1 MAFQGSD
8 RTLTIA
14 WQIVNGKWPGESLSL
29 PLALFHHYCRRYS
42 PGPAYSDGG
51 GGPVLLITA
60 LRGHLLL
67 SCATLSPYRCALRTL
82 RIGIILIIT
91 FCPIR
96 CKVDPRCRHPWHH
109 VYRCVDVVGGAKKV
123 GWGNCELREE
133 SMYLHSMIGRYRL
146 RCGCCEWYGEDS
158 YHWADGC
165 CKTCCYTTKH
175 AT

>member
-14 WQIVNGKWPGESLSL
+14 WQIVNGKWPGESLSASRSL
-29 PLALFHHYCRRYS
+29 SRALFHHYCRRYS
-42 PGPAYSDGG
+42 PGPAYSDEG

-96 CKVDPRCRHPWHH
+96 CMVDPRCRHPWHH
-109 VYRCVDVVGGAKKV
+109 VYRCVDVVGVKNAKEV
-123 GWGNCELREE
+123 DWGNCELRGE
-133 SMYLHSMIGRYRL
+133 SKYLQ
-146 RCGCCEWYGEDS
+146 
-158 YHWADGC
+158 
-165 CKTCCYTTKH
+165 
-175 AT
+175 ATFNDRSISIELWML

>member
-1 MAFQGSD
+1 MASGPARVS
-8 RTLTIA
+8 LCL
-14 WQIVNGKWPGESLSL
+14 SLSL
-29 PLALFHHYCRRYS
+29 SRALFHHYCRRYS

-96 CKVDPRCRHPWHH
+96 CMVDPRCRHPWHH
-109 VYRCVDVVGGAKKV
+109 VYRCVDVVEVKNAKEV
-123 GWGNCELREE
+123 DWGNRELRGE
-133 SMYLHSMIGRYRL
+133 S
-146 RCGCCEWYGEDS
+146 
-158 YHWADGC
+158 
-165 CKTCCYTTKH
+165 KH
-175 AT
+175 LQATFNDRSISIELWML